1 MAAGPQSPNGNFPSI
16 AAMPVV
22 FGTITTLGPGGQD
35 TKELLAGNL
44 PGFRAWFSPS
54 IAGCTVVLQ
63 FAQGNQAGAVN
74 WEPLGV
80 TIALAAGPQLLGP
93 FSLGS
98 RRYRAS
104 LTLPAPGSVKYRLV
118 AALT

>member
-16 AAMPVV
+16 AALPVV
-22 FGTITTLGPGGQD
+22 FDTVTTGGPGTVT

-63 FAQGNQAGAVN
+63 FAQGNAGGAVN

-104 LTLPAPGSVKYRLV
+104 ISLPAAGSVKYRLA